1 MSDHHRDAI
10 DWPATGSD
18 FTFIIIDDCFICC
31 VFFKVVLGSIDFRI
45 EAFACDGACAA
56 ASILEEFAAA
66 SGAEFAASG
75 AEFAAARA
83 TAVFSEQGVR
93 PV

>member
-1 MSDHHRDAI
+1 MRFYIYYNSRLLYLL
-10 DWPATGSD
+10 S
-18 FTFIIIDDCFICC
+18 
-31 VFFKVVLGSIDFRI
+31 FFQVVWGSIHFRI

-83 TAVFSEQGVR
+83 TAVFSEQGVH